1 MFVTAYRSQSI
12 SPHSCT
18 YRQYTSNRTYSC
30 HCMPNKVSENVL
42 YPGNK
47 YASHYTSVRTVLM
60 LYLMLLMFFTKTY
73 IACVLRN
80 LFPISIGCSSY
91 NFSAFYGNN
100 LARNINTQYY
110 LLRHALITSRRHNYK
125 T

>member
-1 MFVTAYRSQSI
+1 MFVTVYSSQSI
-12 SPHSCT
+12 SSYSCT
-18 YRQYTSNRTYSC
+18 YRHCTSNRTYSC
-30 HCMPNKVSENVL
+30 HYRPNKVSENVL

-47 YASHYTSVRTVLM
+47 YASHYTSVRTILM
-60 LYLMLLMFFTKTY
+60 LYLMPLMFLTKRK
-73 IACVLRN
+73 IVCVLRN
-80 LFPISIGCSSY
+80 VFPISIGCSSCY
-91 NFSAFYGNN
+91 FIAFYGNN